1 MFYLIDIFQISRNI
15 IDNIK
20 LLKLK
25 DIIINIINYIIPEMF
40 LT

>member
-40 LT
+40 LA